1 MTHVTCRLTAKY
13 RDLLRNPTLGNR
25 VRATFFLQSVIAFDR
40 LDRCFRFFCL
50 YLCLYNAVFFVAKSW
65 PAADRI
71 SRRSVP
77 RRRGRGI
84 CGGYSIIAASV
95 IASIVAAAWR
105 VAAPSVSH
113 SISSP
118 GGATERPDDDR
129 MREPRDSQS
138 RERSLDR
145 TVVQL
150 RLATPPPPAPG
161 RSCGS
166 GYAQYSAPNRG

>member
-1 MTHVTCRLTAKY
+1 M
-13 RDLLRNPTLGNR
+13 
-25 VRATFFLQSVIAFDR
+25 
-40 LDRCFRFFCL
+40 
-50 YLCLYNAVFFVAKSW
+50 FFVAKSW

-150 RLATPPPPAPG
+150 RLATPPPPPPG
-161 RSCGS
+161 AAAGPDTPSTVLQTGADSWERPARRSSLSRLYLRKKKGTATVGRIC
-166 GYAQYSAPNRG
+166 RKRRF

>member
-1 MTHVTCRLTAKY
+1 M
-13 RDLLRNPTLGNR
+13 
-25 VRATFFLQSVIAFDR
+25 
-40 LDRCFRFFCL
+40 
-50 YLCLYNAVFFVAKSW
+50 FFVAKSW

-150 RLATPPPPAPG
+150 RLATPPPRPRAQLRVRIRPVQCSKQGLTAGNGQPDGLLYHGYIYGRRKGQLRWEGFAENEGFKPG
-161 RSCGS
+161 MKE
-166 GYAQYSAPNRG
+166 